1 MADINVILTIDDGLD
16 VSVQVGTCVDHFTD
30 LIDCPSAITANQYV
44 KGNPGGTALEF
55 GAASLTPPGGSDK
68 QVQFNDGGAF
78 GGMAGVKWTKATN
91 KLQLGE
97 GGVPILEEHYGKI
110 YQLIQACGSQNG
122 TYAINCST
130 HNDHIVTANG
140 NLVLGLSN
148 IVTGQ
153 GGLIVLKINNIGGYV
168 ITLDGASFTTKLNG
182 SDTIDTVANKKNL
195 ISYWNDGTYTYYTIS
210 KEA

>member
-78 GGMAGVKWTKATN
+78 GGMAGVKWTKSTK

-97 GGVPILEEHYGKI
+97 GSDILLEEHSGKI
-110 YQLIQACGSQNG
+110 YQLITNNG
-122 TYAINCST
+122 NQTGTFNVNCDAS
-130 HNDHIVTANG
+130 NDHIVKAVG
-140 NLVLGLSN
+140 ALVLGLSN
-148 IVTGQ
+148 ITPGQ
-153 GGLIVLKINNIGGYV
+153 GGLIVLKIDNIGGYV